1 MTLDKKIELLKA
13 LNEDEL
19 RSKLLVPLFTKM
31 GFIDP
36 IIHHHNNEKG
46 KDIVLKEFDSKFKNT
61 RYIAVVVKAGDVNG
75 SASGSSSYFTLINQI
90 KQAINEPYKHIYDL
104 KEVVIDQIIIVISG
118 RFLATSLESVYGT
131 LKQDKL
137 DKIIREPVDINR
149 LPNLVDEYFPE
160 YWKEYENEH
169 DSLMEQRNN
178 LLNNLGKLGKI
189 LFTENKEQ
197 ERFLNAISNMDFDIN
212 LLPYKSLTRYIAN
225 IGYKGIDID
234 EIDDFYTDPNISNYY
249 CNIKEYTFDIKE
261 KVKNILYDIDEV
273 VEILKSILNEKDP
286 KKIID
291 LSYELDS
298 HLSGVGHRL
307 QFSTRDIENQDEF
320 YYAIRSYTEKKNLL
334 IESGL
339 YDFYQSLY
347 DTISTSTIDQLIKL
361 YKGSTPYT
369 NTWLRMMIELNL
381 ENKELE
387 QLKYDIFEKMPEITE
402 TDNFFGHISKEY
414 ERVSRI
420 EKEKI
425 IVEIAIDSPKQEENI
440 EKKAKKFVWLFE
452 RGFEKMF
459 FEMLGYII
467 S

>member
-1 MTLDKKIELLKA
+1 MTLDKKIELLKS

-36 IIHHHNNEKG
+36 IVHHHSNEKG

-61 RYIAVVVKAGDVNG
+61 RYIAVVVKAGDING
-75 SASGSSSYFTLINQI
+75 SASGNLSYFTLINQI
-90 KQAINEPYKHIYDL
+90 KQAVNEPYKHIYDL
-104 KEVVIDQIIIVISG
+104 KEVFIDQIIIIISG

-137 DKIIREPVDINR
+137 DKTIREPIDINR
-149 LPNLVDEYFPE
+149 LSNLIDEYFPE
-160 YWKEYENEH
+160 YWKGYENEY
-169 DSLMEQRNN
+169 DSLVEQRNN
-178 LLNNLGKLGKI
+178 LLNNLSKLCKV
-189 LFTENKEQ
+189 LFTESKEQ
-197 ERFLNAISNMDFDIN
+197 ERFLNVVSNKDFDIN
-212 LLPYKSLTRYIAN
+212 LFPYKSLTRYIAN
-225 IGYKGIDID
+225 IGYKSINID

-261 KVKNILYDIDEV
+261 KVKNILYDVNEV

-286 KKIID
+286 KRIVD

-307 QFSTRDIENQDEF
+307 QFSTRDIENQDDF

-339 YDFYQSLY
+339 YNFYQSLY
-347 DTISTSTIDQLIKL
+347 NTVSTSTINQLIRL
-361 YKGSTPYT
+361 YKGCDTYT
-369 NTWLRMMIELNL
+369 NTWLRMIIELNL
-381 ENKELE
+381 GNKELT
-387 QLKYDIFEKMPEITE
+387 QLKYDVFEEVPKITK
-402 TDNFFGHISKEY
+402 TDDSFDHVSKEY

-420 EKEKI
+420 ENERI
-425 IVEIAIDSPKQEENI
+425 IVEIAIDSPKQGESI
-440 EKKAKKFVWLFE
+440 EKKAKNFVWLFE